1 MSRELDVRDFSVDQS
16 SQPRLDE
23 LGSRAAAV
31 SQRLSD
37 DHVVTVTDVDPT
49 TGNAARI
56 VSTASPAGDAD
67 FVQRALDH
75 AQAVSPALGLTS
87 RGREFVADPHALKTS
102 AGGRSVNL
110 QQTYKGIPI
119 FQSAQTVRFE
129 PDGRI
134 GDIVGST
141 IDVSD
146 AEQVTTRLSVQD
158 AVLRAAAH
166 VAEPDDDE
174 YDATDQFGQPLTPV
188 TVTLG
193 DWRPTV
199 RAAFGDSP
207 RQPTVLDPGP
217 FGSEIR
223 SSLTWFPRTPDTV
236 TLAYEIHLSMPDGGG
251 RYDTVVD
258 ATTGDILYC
267 RQTDQTAG
275 ARANVYLTDPRRP
288 RTMTNMPQPMSSYP
302 IPPPVSPLSKG
313 FPMAWVADDQTVG
326 NCTVAHQ
333 GVAGPPLRATSSQ
346 DTVTFDPPDPF
357 GPDQQ
362 TLNIFFYCC
371 VMHDVLYSLGFRE
384 ADGNFQ
390 IDDLGHGGTGNDP
403 VDARAFPAPVQGTAN
418 MATPADGRPPIM
430 NMGLVGSTNRHTA
443 FDCSVVFHEYTHGL
457 TNRLVGGRINTH
469 ALDSIQSGGMGEGWS
484 DYMAC
489 MLNNSTVVGDWVVNN
504 PAGIRGFPYDSAF
517 PDGFGNLGTGRYRE
531 VHNIG
536 EIWCA
541 TLLEISRQIDH
552 GLALQ
557 LVIDALKLTPANP
570 SFLAARDAIFLAL
583 DHTLAANMITAA
595 VHAHTKK
602 TMWSVFAH
610 FGMGPAARS
619 NGAQLSGIVADHST
633 PTD

>member
-16 SQPRLDE
+16 SQPRLAE
-23 LGSRAAAV
+23 LESRAAAV
-31 SQRLSD
+31 SELLPR
-37 DHVVTVTDVDPT
+37 DHVVVVTDIDPT

-56 VSTASPAGDAD
+56 VSTASAAGEAD

-75 AQAVSPALGLTS
+75 AQEVSSALGLTS
-87 RGREFVADPHALKTS
+87 RGREFVADPHALETS
-102 AGGRSVNL
+102 AGGRAVNL

-134 GDIVGST
+134 GDIIGST
-141 IDVSD
+141 IEVSS
-146 AEQVTTRLSVQD
+146 AEQVTTRLSVQE

-174 YDATDQFGQPLTPV
+174 RGTTDQFGQPLTPA
-188 TVTLG
+188 TVNLG

-207 RQPTVLDPGP
+207 RLPTVLDPGP

-223 SSLTWFPRTPDTV
+223 SSLTWFPRTPDTI
-236 TLAYEIHLSMPDGGG
+236 TLAYEINLSMPDGAG

-267 RQTDQTAG
+267 RRTDQTVV
-275 ARANVYLTDPRRP
+275 ARGNVYLTDPRQP
-288 RTMTNMPQPMSSYP
+288 RMMTDMPQPMSAYS
-302 IPPPVSPLSKG
+302 IPPPVPPLSDG
-313 FPMAWVADDQTVG
+313 FPMEWVAEDQTVG
-326 NCTVAHQ
+326 TCTVAHQ
-333 GVAGPPLRATSSQ
+333 GVAGPPLQCTSSQ
-346 DTVTFDPPDPF
+346 GTVTFDPFDAF

-390 IDDLGHGGTGNDP
+390 ADDLGGGAGNDP

-418 MATPADGRPPIM
+418 MTTPADGRSPVM
-430 NMGLVGSTNRHTA
+430 NMGLVDSTNRHTA
-443 FDCSVVFHEYTHGL
+443 FDSSVVFHEYTHGL

-489 MLNNSTVVGDWVVNN
+489 MLSNSTVIGDWVVNN
-504 PAGIRGFPYDSAF
+504 PTGIRAFPYDSAF
-517 PDGFGNLGTGRYRE
+517 PDGFGKLGTGRYGE

-541 TLLEISRQIDH
+541 TLMEISRQIDR

-557 LVIDALKLTPANP
+557 LVVDALKLTPPNP

-583 DHTLAANMITAA
+583 DHTLTAGTITAE
-595 VHAHTKK
+595 VHAQTKK
-602 TMWSVFAH
+602 TMWTVFAH

-619 NGAQLSGIVADHST
+619 NGAQLSGIVADHNA
-633 PTD
+633 PAD

>member
-1 MSRELDVRDFSVDQS
+1 MSRELDVRDFSADQS
-16 SQPRLDE
+16 SQSRLEE

-31 SQRLSD
+31 SQQL
-37 DHVVTVTDVDPT
+37 DHEVAVTNVDPT

-56 VSTASPAGDAD
+56 VSTAAPAGDTD

-75 AQAVSPALGLTS
+75 AEAVSPALGLTS

-102 AGGRSVNL
+102 AGARVVNL

-134 GDIVGST
+134 GDIVGSA
-141 IDVSD
+141 IDISS
-146 AEQVTTRLSVQD
+146 AKQVTTPLPVQD

-166 VAEPDDDE
+166 LAEPDDE
-174 YDATDQFGQPLTPV
+174 ERNAIDQFGQPLTPA

-193 DWRPTV
+193 DWQPTV

-207 RQPTVLDPGP
+207 RRPTVLDPGP
-217 FGSEIR
+217 FESEIR

-236 TLAYEIHLSMPDGGG
+236 TLAYEIYLSMPKGGG

-258 ATTGDILYC
+258 ATTGEILYSH
-267 RQTDQTAG
+267 RTDQTAV
-275 ARANVYLTDPRRP
+275 ARGNVYLSDPRRP
-288 RTMTNMPQPMSSYP
+288 RAMTDMPAPMSTYP
-302 IPPPVSPLSKG
+302 IPPPVSTLPDG
-313 FPMAWVADDQTVG
+313 FPMAWVADTHTAG

-333 GVAGPPLRATSSQ
+333 GIAGQPLRATSSQ
-346 DTVTFDPPDPF
+346 GTVTFDPPDPF

-362 TLNIFFYCC
+362 ILNIFFYCC
-371 VMHDVLYSLGFRE
+371 VMHDLLYSLGFRE

-390 IDDLGHGGTGNDP
+390 TDDLGLGGTGNDP
-403 VDARAFPAPVQGTAN
+403 IDARAFPAPVEGTAN
-418 MATPADGRPPIM
+418 MATLADGRPPIM
-430 NMGLVGSTNRHTA
+430 NMGLVDSTNRHTA
-443 FDCSVVFHEYTHGL
+443 FDSSVVFHEYTHGL

-469 ALDSIQSGGMGEGWS
+469 ALDSLQSGGMGEGWS

-489 MLNNSTVVGDWVVNN
+489 MLNRSTVVGDWVIDD
-504 PAGIRGFPYDSAF
+504 PAGIRKFPYDSNF
-517 PDGFGNLGTGRYRE
+517 PDGFGQLGTGRYRE

-541 TLLEISRQIDH
+541 TLMEISRRIDR

-557 LVIDALKLTPANP
+557 LVVDALKLTPANP

-583 DHTLAANMITAA
+583 DHTLATGMITTTA
-595 VHAHTKK
+595 HAQNEK
-602 TMWSVFAH
+602 TLWSVFAH

-619 NGAQLSGIVADHST
+619 NGAQLSGIVADHNI